1 MMGRQYS
8 HSQKENNMT
17 RAAANMPQSS
27 GGVRQAIRPAA
38 ANKGVVQRAIGLE
51 IESDPSWQA
60 YDSHKQ
66 LITGRHETLMSK
78 GGFRLENELSGKL
91 EFVIEPAVDTADELV
106 AIVKNIQAVVHEM
119 QNAKVEPAIVRDDF
133 AVDHLSKMYSK
144 SKEEVL
150 KDKQFDKI
158 VNKKVNLIRTSQISG
173 SNSTT
178 YISKG
183 YAFTGGFQATVGVHM
198 AAIPELFRWIRSTGF
213 FSMSSFPTKDIMGQT
228 EQVVGTARE
237 NSIGIPF
244 NWYNQISPEMEG
256 LLHLIFYYL
265 LVGTSVRDRRP
276 FPKGLTQVMA
286 RTNFAEMFAMTPE
299 AAFLS
304 RNRDYWVKFVT
315 KAAGLD
321 PDGRIFE
328 NKFGD
333 TEKDEKTVDLTRA
346 QWLSSMVGTSGEK
359 GVDKLTVAGGGPAVL
374 KTMGGMTKTD
384 SLGVDSP
391 GDRGVIL
398 ELRGLDAA
406 TVGVDEWGHF
416 AKFIADSINNMN
428 RLTSPA
434 ERTAKNREVAREG
447 HGPELFWS
455 PLPQREQAG
464 KNVYAMAVEVFSTRF
479 QAQANQYVA
488 KARSQAQVAFTLDS

>member
-1 MMGRQYS
+1 MDRQYS

-17 RAAANMPQSS
+17 RAAANKPQSS

-38 ANKGVVQRAIGLE
+38 AKKGVVQRAIGLE
-51 IESDPSWQA
+51 IESDLSWQA
-60 YDSHKQ
+60 YDRHKQ
-66 LITGRHETLMSK
+66 LITGRHEILMSK
-78 GGFRLENELSGKL
+78 EGFRLENELSGKL
-91 EFVIEPAVDTADELV
+91 EFVIEPAVDTAEQLV
-106 AIVKNIQAVVHEM
+106 AIVKNIQAVVYEM

-133 AVDHLSKMYSK
+133 AVEYYSKVHNK
-144 SKEEVL
+144 SKEEIL
-150 KDKQFDKI
+150 KDKQFDTN
-158 VNKKVNLIRTSQISG
+158 VNKKVNLIRTNQISG

-183 YAFTGGFQATVGVHM
+183 YAFPGGFQATVGVHM
-198 AAIPELFRWIRSTGF
+198 AAIPELLKWIKTTGL
-213 FSMSSFPTKDIMGQT
+213 FSMTSFPTKDIMEKA
-228 EQVVGTARE
+228 EQKVGTARE
-237 NSIGIPF
+237 SSIGIPF

-299 AAFLS
+299 AGFLS

-315 KAAGLD
+315 KAARLD

-328 NKFGD
+328 SKFGD
-333 TEKDEKTVDLTRA
+333 TDKDAKTVDLTRA

-359 GVDKLTVAGGGPAVL
+359 GVDKLTIAGGGPAIL

-398 ELRGLDAA
+398 ELRGLDGAS
-406 TVGVDEWGHF
+406 VGVDDWGRF
-416 AKFIADSINNMN
+416 AKFIADSINDIN
-428 RLTSPA
+428 RLTSPQ
-434 ERTAKNREVAREG
+434 ERMAKNQEVAGEG
-447 HGPELFWS
+447 HGSELFWS
-455 PLPQREQAG
+455 PLPQQEKAG

-479 QAQANQYVA
+479 QAQANQYVD
-488 KARSQAQVAFTLDS
+488 KARSQAKVAFTLDS